1 MILHLA
7 HSAPMCFAVSK
18 GWLPSDV
25 QSSVWYYAFVAPTA
39 EAMKGVTIQSLERRH
54 WSLKSLK
61 TKAPLHI
68 LQAMGRSVV
77 NPCSGCWFAD
87 ATGVGEYCGRCR
99 SRPTVMR
106 TRFCYLGDCH
116 SLCRDASP
124 RRTYLKALQR
134 VTCPQC
140 EHIYRHEWQ
149 VADFIEEE
157 GSCPKC
163 FHQAGAPP

>member
-1 MILHLA
+1 MR
-7 HSAPMCFAVSK
+7 FAVSK

-39 EAMKGVTIQSLERRH
+39 EAMKGVTIQSLERRP
-54 WSLKSLK
+54 WSLKSLN

-77 NPCSGCWFAD
+77 NPCSACWFAD
-87 ATGVGEYCGRCR
+87 ATGVGHYCGECR

-106 TRFCYLGDCH
+106 TRFCYLGGCH

-124 RRTYLKALQR
+124 RRTYLKKTTETDLPSMRAHLQ
-134 VTCPQC
+134 
-140 EHIYRHEWQ
+140 
-149 VADFIEEE
+149 A
-157 GSCPKC
+157 
-163 FHQAGAPP
+163 